1 MTRCSPLSLPTCRLA
16 TVPEDHQYAL
26 ELALD
31 LP

>member
-1 MTRCSPLSLPTCRLA
+1 LSLPTCRLA
-16 TVPEDHQYAL
+16 TVLEDQQYAL